1 MFLLFLEAL
10 YKHLDAYPVQ
20 SSSEDDGKE
29 SKGGEDNADGLGK
42 GGEDSTDGFGKAG
55 ENSKDNKDNKDDKEG
70 EPSLA
75 IGARATLWGTA
86 AGSCGLRPKAKRKG
100 KGTSKGKRVI
110 GAKDTTPT
118 SKHQTQAQHTNHRLT
133 RTQPTPPRGL
143 RR

>member
-1 MFLLFLEAL
+1 MFLEAL
-10 YKHLDAYPVQ
+10 YG
-20 SSSEDDGKE
+20 EE

-55 ENSKDNKDNKDDKEG
+55 ENSKDNKDGVDDKEG

-133 RTQPTPPRGL
+133 RTQPTPRGL
-143 RR
+143 RRA